1 MLDLKSRRSSKTLLG
16 LTLLLTSITT
26 VAQQHALPD
35 PASGTPDI
43 LIAPAARKPA
53 PDFTLTDLDG
63 KSVTLSKLRGKVVL
77 LDFWA
82 TWCGGCKL
90 ELPWYVDFDHK
101 YRSEGLAVVGVSM
114 DDGGPQLVRTFATQ
128 KGLSYPIVLGN
139 EALSDRFHMESMPLT
154 LLIDK
159 QGRIAVAHAGVV
171 QRASFEQHI
180 QDLLH

>member
-1 MLDLKSRRSSKTLLG
+1 MTASKTRRKTLLG
-16 LTLLLTSITT
+16 LTLLLLTSTAI
-26 VAQQHALPD
+26 AQQHAEPD
-35 PASGTPDI
+35 PSSGTPDT
-43 LIAPAARKPA
+43 LIAPADRKPA
-53 PDFTLTDLDG
+53 PNFTLTDLDG
-63 KSVTLSKLRGKVVL
+63 EVISLAKLRGKVVL

-101 YRSEGLAVVGVSM
+101 YRGQGLAVVGVSM

-139 EALSDRFHMESMPLT
+139 ETLSDKFHMESMPLT

-159 QGRIAVAHAGVV
+159 QGRIAVFHAGVV
-171 QRASFEQHI
+171 QRDTFEQHI
-180 QDLLH
+180 QNLLH